1 MKHSLFLCA
10 VCALAFSAFS
20 LSAQETDWSK
30 FKQPRVV
37 TPGDIS
43 TNSAPS
49 DAIVLF
55 DGTDLKAWQNADG
68 SPASWIVNGD
78 GTMTV
83 NKKTGDIL
91 TRQYFKN
98 FQLHL
103 EWMVPANIT
112 GAAQARGNSGVYL
125 QNTYEIQIMDSYDN
139 LTYPYGS
146 AGSVYNQSCP
156 LVNAMR
162 KPGEW
167 NTYDIIYTAPVFGA
181 DGNYVCKPRVTII
194 HNGVLVQNNTE
205 ILGFSESGAFVREI
219 RVHGDGPVK
228 LQSHGDP
235 SEPISFRNI
244 WIREL

>member
-1 MKHSLFLCA
+1 MKRNLIFSA
-10 VCALAFSAFS
+10 VCAFTIVS
-20 LSAQETDWSK
+20 LNVNAQTDWSQY
-30 FKQPRVV
+30 KQPRVV
-37 TPGDIS
+37 TPGDIT

-55 DGTDLKAWQNADG
+55 DGSNLDEWMNADG
-68 SPASWIVNGD
+68 SDASWIINKD

-83 NKKTGDIL
+83 NKETGDIL
-91 TRQYFKN
+91 TRRNFKN
-98 FQLHL
+98 YQLHI
-103 EWMVPANIT
+103 EWKVPANIT
-112 GAAQARGNSGVYL
+112 GSAQCRGNSGVYL
-125 QNTYEIQIMDSYDN
+125 QNIYEIQILDSYEN

-146 AGSVYNQSCP
+146 AGSVYNQSSP

-167 NTYDIIYTAPVFGA
+167 NVYDIIYTAPVFGA
-181 DGNYVCKPRVTII
+181 DGNYVRKPSVTVI

-205 ILGFSESGAFVREI
+205 IIGRSESVEFVRDI
-219 RVHGDGPVK
+219 AVHGDGPIL
-228 LQSHGDP
+228 LQSHNDP

>member
-1 MKHSLFLCA
+1 MKQNVLLCA
-10 VCALAFSAFS
+10 LLAFTIPSAV
-20 LSAQETDWSK
+20 LSAQEDWSK
-30 FKQPRVV
+30 YKQPRVV

-55 DGTDLKAWQNADG
+55 DGTDLKAWRNADG
-68 SPASWIVNGD
+68 SDASWIINGD

-83 NKKTGDIL
+83 NKSTGDIL
-91 TRQYFKN
+91 TRQNFKN
-98 FQLHL
+98 YQLHL
-103 EWMVPANIT
+103 EWKVPAGVT
-112 GAAQARGNSGVYL
+112 GSGQSRGNSGVYM
-125 QNTYEIQIMDSYDN
+125 QNIYEIQIMDSYEN

-167 NTYDIIYTAPVFGA
+167 NVYDIIYTAPVFGA
-181 DGNYVCKPRVTII
+181 DGIYVRKPTVTVI
-194 HNGVLVQNNTE
+194 HNGVIVQNNTE
-205 ILGFSESGAFVREI
+205 IIGRSESSDFVRDI
-219 RVHGDGPVK
+219 KVHGDGPIK

>member
-1 MKHSLFLCA
+1 MKRNLFF
-10 VCALAFSAFS
+10 CALFALALAS
-20 LSAQETDWSK
+20 LTANAQEDWSK
-30 FKQPRVV
+30 VKQPRVV
-37 TPGDIS
+37 TPGSIT

-55 DGTDLKAWQNADG
+55 DGTNLNEWRNSDG
-68 SPASWIVNGD
+68 SDASWIINKD

-83 NKKTGDIL
+83 NKSTGDIL
-91 TRQYFKN
+91 TRRNFKN
-98 FQLHL
+98 YQLHL
-103 EWMVPANIT
+103 EWKVPADVT
-112 GAAQARGNSGVYL
+112 GSGQSRGNSGVYM
-125 QNTYEIQIMDSYDN
+125 QNIYEIQILDSYDN

-146 AGSVYNQSCP
+146 AGSIYNQSSP

-167 NTYDIIYTAPVFGA
+167 NVYDIIYTAPVFGA
-181 DGNYVCKPRVTII
+181 DGNYVRKPTITII

-205 ILGFSESGAFVREI
+205 IIGRSESGDFVRDVKE
-219 RVHGDGPVK
+219 HGDGPIK